1 MRRFTVV
8 VVVWMAL
15 GGAAWGQEPGKKPM
29 PPPPPE
35 PAAIPLTPTGPVLA
49 QDTDLRPG
57 DKAPEFQLDSSLGGT
72 VRLADLKGHWSV
84 LVFEETRTKLAPL
97 GVLGDSIRALGVRP
111 YGVCPDGVAALRTLA
126 ARDRIDFPLLS
137 DPTREISQLF
147 GMVDDGS
154 EAILSGLVIV
164 DAQGVVRLML
174 QGPALHADDVF
185 QMVKHVLGRA

>member
-8 VVVWMAL
+8 VLMLTAL
-15 GGAAWGQEPGKKPM
+15 GGAAWGQDPEKKPL
-29 PPPPPE
+29 PPSPPE
-35 PAAIPLTPTGPVLA
+35 PVAMPLTPTAAVSAP
-49 QDTDLRPG
+49 DKDLMPG

-111 YGVCPDGVAALRTLA
+111 YGICPDGVSALKALA
-126 ARDRIDFPLLS
+126 SREKIDFPLLS

-147 GMVDDGS
+147 GMFDDDNQ
-154 EAILSGLVIV
+154 AIQSGLVIV
-164 DAQGVVRLML
+164 DAQGVIRMLL
-174 QGPALHADDVF
+174 QGPSLHADDVF
-185 QMVKHVLGRA
+185 QMVKHVVGRV